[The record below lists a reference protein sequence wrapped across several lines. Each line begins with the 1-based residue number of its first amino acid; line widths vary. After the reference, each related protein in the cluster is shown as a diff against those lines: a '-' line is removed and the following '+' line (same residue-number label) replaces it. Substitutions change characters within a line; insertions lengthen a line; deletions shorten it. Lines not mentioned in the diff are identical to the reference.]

1 METGSGI
8 FSVFQ
13 CSDSLNSY
21 SGRWKNSLCETEA
34 FHQEKPW
41 TCGCYP
47 WSLRQSAFLLLIKRS
62 LLCLKRKRNASHV
75 KDKERLYLLVHIS
88 RVFYCFFYYFSGFLL
103 HHDYIFFFSYFYTL
117 WKFSEKKNSLKI
129 LLCKRLTGRAFLM
142 KWYR

>member
-21 SGRWKNSLCETEA
+21 SGRWMNSLCETEA

-62 LLCLKRKRNASHV
+62 LLCLTRKRNASHA

-88 RVFYCFFYYFSGFLL
+88 SVLLFLL
-103 HHDYIFFFSYFYTL
+103 LFLWLFITSWLYLFLFIFLYTVKIF
-117 WKFSEKKNSLKI
+117 WKKKFSEN
-129 LLCKRLTGRAFLM
+129 FVM
-142 KWYR
+142 